1 MFENLTERLNRAFQF
16 IKGESKINELN
27 IAETLKE
34 IRRALL
40 DADVNYEV
48 AKDFTERVKQ
58 KALGQEVVS
67 SKITA
72 GQLLVKITHDEL
84 VSLMGGSKEEL
95 KLTDNP
101 SVILMSGLQGS
112 GKTTFSAKLAHFLKT
127 KKSKHPLLVACDVYR
142 PAAIDQLKILGQQI
156 NVEVFSIPNEK
167 NPTKIAEQGIAYAK
181 EKHYNVVIID
191 TAGRLSIDEEM
202 MNEISLIKNKV
213 QPHEILLVVDAMTGQ
228 DAVNTAKIFNDR
240 LNVTGVILS
249 KMDGDTRG
257 GAVLSIKAVTNKPIK
272 FVSQGEK
279 LDALDEFY
287 PERMADRIL
296 GMGDIVSL
304 VEKAQQEISEEE
316 ARRIAKKMAKNQLDF
331 EDLLTQIRMMK
342 KLGGISNI
350 ASFMPGLSGMAKN
363 LNTEETEKMIKHTE
377 AIILAM
383 TPTERRKPELLN
395 QSRKLR
401 IANGSGTSI
410 QEVNRVIKM
419 HDEMKKLAKLL
430 NNKGAMAQI
439 MKMFPGLGKMMN

>member
-1 MFENLTERLNRAFQF
+1 MFESLTERLNKAFQLL
-16 IKGESKINELN
+16 KGESKINELN

-40 DADVNYEV
+40 DADVNFEV
-48 AKDFTERVKQ
+48 AREFTERVKQ
-58 KALGQEVVS
+58 KALGQNVLS
-67 SKITA
+67 SKITP

-84 VSLMGGSKEEL
+84 VELMGGNVSDINL
-95 KLTDNP
+95 SANP
-101 SVILMSGLQGS
+101 SVILMAGLQGS
-112 GKTTFSAKLAHFLKT
+112 GKTTFSAKLAKHLKT
-127 KKSKHPLLVACDVYR
+127 KKSKHPLLIACDVYR

-156 NVEVFSIPNEK
+156 NVEVFSIPDEK
-167 NPTKIAEQGIAYAK
+167 NPIKIAEKGIEYAK

-213 QPHEILLVVDAMTGQ
+213 NPHEILLVVDAMTGQ
-228 DAVNTAKIFNDR
+228 DAVNTAKLFNER
-240 LNVTGVILS
+240 LNLTGVVLS

-257 GAVLSIKAVTNKPIK
+257 GAALSIKAVVQKPIK
-272 FVSQGEK
+272 FISQGEK
-279 LDALDEFY
+279 LDALDIFY

-296 GMGDIVSL
+296 GMGDIVTL
-304 VEKAQQEISEEE
+304 VEKAQQEINEEE
-316 ARRIAKKMAKNQLDF
+316 ARKFAKKMAKNQLDF
-331 EDLLTQIRMMK
+331 EDMLTQIRMMK
-342 KLGGISNI
+342 KLGGVSSI

-363 LNTEETEKMIKHTE
+363 LNNEETEKMIKRTE

-383 TPTERRKPELLN
+383 TPLERRKPEIIN

-401 IANGSGTSI
+401 IANGSGTNI

-419 HDEMKKLAKLL
+419 YDDMKKLSKLMS
-430 NNKGAMAQI
+430 NKGAMAQI
-439 MKMFPGLGKMMN
+439 MKMFPGLGKMM

>member
-1 MFENLTERLNRAFQF
+1 MFESLTERLNKAFQF
-16 IKGESKINELN
+16 IKGENKINELN

-34 IRRALL
+34 IRKALL

-84 VSLMGGSKEEL
+84 VNLMGGTKEDIN
-95 KLTDNP
+95 LTANP
-101 SVILMSGLQGS
+101 SIILMAGLQGS
-112 GKTTFSAKLAHFLKT
+112 GKTTFSAKLANLLKT
-127 KKSKHPLLVACDVYR
+127 KRSKHPLLIACDVYR
-142 PAAIDQLKILGQQI
+142 PAAIEQLKILGKQI
-156 NVEVFSIPNEK
+156 NVEVFSIENEK
-167 NPTKIAEQGIAYAK
+167 NPIKIAEKGIEYAK
-181 EKHYNVVIID
+181 EKHYNAVIID

-213 QPHEILLVVDAMTGQ
+213 NPHEILLVVDAMTGQ
-228 DAVNTAKIFNDR
+228 DAVNTARIFNER
-240 LNVTGVILS
+240 LNITGVVLS

-257 GAVLSIKAVTNKPIK
+257 GAVLSVKAVANKPIK
-272 FVSQGEK
+272 FISQGEK
-279 LDALDEFY
+279 LDALDVFY
-287 PERMADRIL
+287 PDRMADRIL
-296 GMGDIVSL
+296 GMGDIVTL

-316 ARRIAKKMAKNQLDF
+316 ARKFARKMAKNQLDF
-331 EDLLTQIRMMK
+331 EDMLTQIRMMR
-342 KLGGISNI
+342 KLGGVASI
-350 ASFMPGLSGMAKN
+350 ASFMPGISGMAKN
-363 LNTEETEKMIKHTE
+363 LNSEETEKMIKRTE

-383 TPTERRKPELLN
+383 TPLERRKPEIIN

-419 HDEMKKLAKLL
+419 HDEMKKLAKLM

-439 MKMFPGLGKMMN
+439 MKMFPGLGKMMG

>member
-1 MFENLTERLNRAFQF
+1 MFESLTERLNKAFQL
-16 IKGESKINELN
+16 IKGEHKINELN

-34 IRRALL
+34 IRKALL
-40 DADVNYEV
+40 DADVNYQV
-48 AKDFTERVKQ
+48 ARDFTERVKQ
-58 KALGQEVVS
+58 KALGQKVLS

-84 VSLMGGSKEEL
+84 VQLMGTSKEDL
-95 KLTDNP
+95 DLSAHP
-101 SVILMSGLQGS
+101 SIILMAGLQGS
-112 GKTTFSAKLAHFLKT
+112 GKTTFSAKLAQFLKT
-127 KKSKHPLLVACDVYR
+127 KKSKHPLLIACDVHR

-156 NVEVFSIPNEK
+156 SVEVFSIPNEK
-167 NPTKIAEQGIAYAK
+167 NPVKIAEKGIEYAK

-228 DAVNTAKIFNDR
+228 DAVNTAKIFNER
-240 LNVTGVILS
+240 LNISGVVLS

-257 GAVLSIKAVTNKPIK
+257 GAAISIKSVVQKPIK
-272 FVSQGEK
+272 FISQGEK
-279 LDALDEFY
+279 LDAIDIFY
-287 PERMADRIL
+287 PDRMADRIL

-304 VEKAQQEISEEE
+304 VEKAQQEIDENE
-316 ARRIAKKMAKNQLDF
+316 ARKFAKKMAKNQLDF
-331 EDLLTQIRMMK
+331 EDMLLQIRMMK
-342 KLGGISNI
+342 KLGGISGLI
-350 ASFMPGLSGMAKN
+350 SFMPGLSHMAKN
-363 LNTEETEKMIKHTE
+363 LNNEETEKMIKHTE
-377 AIILAM
+377 AIILSM
-383 TPTERRKPELLN
+383 TPSERRKPELIN

-410 QEVNRVIKM
+410 QEVNKVIKM
-419 HDEMKKLAKLL
+419 YEDMKKLAKIM

-439 MKMFPGLGKMMN
+439 MKMFPGLGKMM

>member
-1 MFENLTERLNRAFQF
+1 MFESLTERLNKAFQLL
-16 IKGESKINELN
+16 KGENKINELN

-40 DADVNYEV
+40 DADVNFEV
-48 AKDFTERVKQ
+48 ARDFTERVKQ
-58 KALGQEVVS
+58 KALGQNVLS
-67 SKITA
+67 SKITP

-84 VSLMGGSKEEL
+84 VELMGGNVSDL
-95 KLTDNP
+95 NLSANP
-101 SVILMSGLQGS
+101 SVILMAGLQGS
-112 GKTTFSAKLAHFLKT
+112 GKTTFSAKLANFLKT
-127 KKSKHPLLVACDVYR
+127 KKSKHPLLIACDVYR

-167 NPTKIAEQGIAYAK
+167 NPIKIAEKGIEYAK

-213 QPHEILLVVDAMTGQ
+213 NPHEILLVVDAMTGQ
-228 DAVNTAKIFNDR
+228 DAVNTAKLFNER
-240 LNVTGVILS
+240 LNLTGVILS

-257 GAVLSIKAVTNKPIK
+257 GAALSIKAVVQKPIK
-272 FVSQGEK
+272 FISQGEK
-279 LDALDEFY
+279 LEALDIFY
-287 PERMADRIL
+287 PDRMADRIL
-296 GMGDIVSL
+296 GMGDIITL
-304 VEKAQQEISEEE
+304 VEKAQQEINEEE
-316 ARRIAKKMAKNQLDF
+316 ARKFAKKMAKNQLDF
-331 EDLLTQIRMMK
+331 EDMLTQIRMMK
-342 KLGGISNI
+342 KLGGISAI

-363 LNTEETEKMIKHTE
+363 LNNEETEKMIKKTE

-383 TPTERRKPELLN
+383 TPLERRKPEIIN

-401 IANGSGTSI
+401 IANGSGTNI

-419 HDEMKKLAKLL
+419 YDDMKKLSKLMS
-430 NNKGAMAQI
+430 NKGAMAQI
-439 MKMFPGLGKMMN
+439 MKMFPGLGKMM